1 MEKNSASKTKVTEN
15 TFLKQI
21 FGSRAILWVLGFII
35 TGVDTSLCTSIFDTW
50 AIAIKNASKGF
61 LRKFADT
68 YVIRAAGTELTDGVA
83 SISILLFILFWA
95 GIWLFVKVLETE
107 QGRIEKE
114 IEKLDQNK
122 DNDNK
127 SDLNSMIK
135 ELEALRNQQV
145 LELKNNAAKGKK
157 DLKWIKRLFVVCA
170 VIACHGMSLQEVA
183 YDLVKI
189 YRHDILRVRPFI
201 TDSELHQLNRQWVMM
216 KSRRDYKA
224 IKAKIAEYEKRAETD
239 KNPDSEND

>member
-1 MEKNSASKTKVTEN
+1 
-15 TFLKQI
+15 
-21 FGSRAILWVLGFII
+21 
-35 TGVDTSLCTSIFDTW
+35 
-50 AIAIKNASKGF
+50 

-145 LELKNNAAKGKK
+145 LEPKNNAAKGKK